1 MRIITFALLI
11 LAALALVAGPAVA
24 TIPAESQTAQA
35 AVYAEAADTQAAQ
48 GTTLPE
54 SAPNVPEKVGGIG
67 DKLTDLAAALVPVGL
82 IVAAVAL
89 MFSAK
94 TGQKLLIYVVA
105 GAALALGG
113 WKLIVDV
120 IRYVFAGW

>member
-1 MRIITFALLI
+1 MRIITFALLA
-11 LAALALVAGPAVA
+11 LVTLALVAGPAVA

-35 AVYAEAADTQAAQ
+35 AVYAEAADTQAQ

-54 SAPNVPEKVGGIG
+54 SAPNVPQKVGGIG
-67 DKLTDLAAALVPVGL
+67 DKLTDLAAALVPIGL
-82 IVAAVAL
+82 IAAAVAL
-89 MFSAK
+89 MFSAR

-113 WKLIVDV
+113 WKLIVDI
-120 IRYVFAGW
+120 IRYIFTGW